1 MAPHVDSY
9 LPHVRRSAT
18 IRPRSTRRSANGSVE
33 SYPSRMRTTI
43 RGTALATL
51 GVALLITTACAPRD
65 EADDTATDS
74 GSSAA
79 AGDCEKDAL
88 DTYSEG
94 VLTVATDNP
103 AYPPWFVD
111 NDPSNGKGYESAVA
125 YAIAEELGFS
135 EDEVEWAKVPFN
147 AVVSPGEKKFDFD
160 VNQVSITP
168 ARAKA
173 VDFSS
178 GYYDVRQV
186 VVTTTGSPLDGA
198 TSVAELQD
206 ARLGAQ
212 VGTTSYTAITDQIQ
226 TSEQAAPFDTNDQAV
241 QALNNGQIDGIVVDL
256 PTAYFMTAAQLDDGV
271 IVGQLPQ
278 AGDEVEQFGA
288 VLDLDSP
295 LTDCVSQAVDTLRE
309 DGTLA
314 DLEDEWLAQQG
325 APELS

>member
-1 MAPHVDSY
+1 
-9 LPHVRRSAT
+9 
-18 IRPRSTRRSANGSVE
+18 
-33 SYPSRMRTTI
+33 MRTTI
-43 RGTALATL
+43 RGSALATL
-51 GVALLITTACAPRD
+51 GVALLVTTSCAPRD
-65 EADDTATDS
+65 EADDTASDS

-79 AGDCEKDAL
+79 AGDCEKDSL

-94 VLTVATDNP
+94 VLTVATDDP

-111 NDPSNGKGYESAVA
+111 NDPTNGKGYESAVA
-125 YAIAEELGFS
+125 YAIADQLGYA
-135 EDEVEWAKVPFN
+135 EDEVEWVKVPFN

-160 VNQVSITP
+160 VNQVSITEE
-168 ARAKA
+168 RAQA

-186 VVTTTGSPLDGA
+186 VVTTKGSPIDGVTA
-198 TSVAELQD
+198 LAGLQD
-206 ARLGAQ
+206 AKLGAQ
-212 VGTTSYTAITDQIQ
+212 VGTTSYRDIADVIQ
-226 TSEQAAPFDTNDQAV
+226 TSQQGAPFDTNDQAV
-241 QALNNGQIDGIVVDL
+241 QALDNGQIDGIVVDL
-256 PTAYFMTAAQLDDGV
+256 PTAYYMTAAQLDQGV

-278 AGDEVEQFGA
+278 SEGDVEQFGA

-314 DLEDEWLAQQG
+314 DLEDQWLAQQG

>member
-1 MAPHVDSY
+1 
-9 LPHVRRSAT
+9 
-18 IRPRSTRRSANGSVE
+18 
-33 SYPSRMRTTI
+33 MRTTI

-65 EADDTATDS
+65 EADDTASDS
-74 GSSAA
+74 GASAA
-79 AGDCEKDAL
+79 AGDCEKDGL

-103 AYPPWFVD
+103 AYEPWFVD
-111 NDPSNGKGYESAVA
+111 NDPANGKGYESAVA
-125 YAIAEELGFS
+125 YAIAEELGFA
-135 EDEVEWAKVPFN
+135 EDEVEWVKVPFN

-186 VVTTTGSPLDGA
+186 VVSTSGSPIDGA
-198 TSVAELQD
+198 TSVADLQD

-226 TSEQAAPFDTNDQAV
+226 TSEQAAPYDTNDQAV

-256 PTAYFMTAAQLDDGV
+256 PTAYFMTAVQLDDGA

-278 AGDEVEQFGA
+278 AGGEVEQFGA

-309 DGTLA
+309 DGTLDELA
-314 DLEDEWLAQQG
+314 DEWLAQQG

>member
-1 MAPHVDSY
+1 
-9 LPHVRRSAT
+9 
-18 IRPRSTRRSANGSVE
+18 
-33 SYPSRMRTTI
+33 MRTTI
-43 RGTALATL
+43 RGSALATL
-51 GVALLITTACAPRD
+51 GVALLITAGCAPRD
-65 EADDTATDS
+65 EADDTASES
-74 GSSAA
+74 GASAS
-79 AGDCEKDAL
+79 AGGCEKDAL

-168 ARAKA
+168 QRAKA

-178 GYYDVRQV
+178 GYYDVRQA
-186 VVTTTGSPLDGA
+186 VVTTKGSAIDGA
-198 TSVAELQD
+198 TSMADLQD
-206 ARLGAQ
+206 AKLGAQ
-212 VGTTSYTAITDQIQ
+212 VGTTSYTAIGDQIQ
-226 TSEQAAPFDTNDQAV
+226 TSEQGAPYDTNDQAV
-241 QALNNGQIDGIVVDL
+241 QALNSGQIDGVVVDL
-256 PTAYFMTAAQLDDGV
+256 PTAYYMVAVQVDKGT

-278 AGDEVEQFGA
+278 AGGEVEQFGA
-288 VLDLDSP
+288 VLDLGSP
-295 LTDCVSQAVDTLRE
+295 LTACVSQAVDTLRD

-314 DLEDEWLAQQG
+314 DLEKQWLAQQG

>member
-9 LPHVRRSAT
+9 LPLRWSAT
-18 IRPRSTRRSANGSVE
+18 TRPRSTRRSANGSVE
-33 SYPSRMRTTI
+33 SYPSRMRTII

>member
-1 MAPHVDSY
+1 MVPYVDSY
-9 LPHVRRSAT
+9 LHVRRSAT

>member
-1 MAPHVDSY
+1 
-9 LPHVRRSAT
+9 
-18 IRPRSTRRSANGSVE
+18 
-33 SYPSRMRTTI
+33 MRTTI

-65 EADDTATDS
+65 EADDTAGDS
-74 GSSAA
+74 GASAS
-79 AGDCEKDAL
+79 AGECEKDAL

-125 YAIAEELGFS
+125 YAIAEELGFA
-135 EDEVEWAKVPFN
+135 EDEVEWVKVPFN

-168 ARAKA
+168 QRAKA

-178 GYYDVRQV
+178 GYYDVRQA
-186 VVTTTGSPLDGA
+186 VVTTKGSSIDGA
-198 TSVAELQD
+198 TSMADLQD
-206 ARLGAQ
+206 AKLGAQ
-212 VGTTSYTAITDQIQ
+212 VGTTSYAAIGDQIQ
-226 TSEQAAPFDTNDQAV
+226 TSEQGAPYDTNDQAV
-241 QALNNGQIDGIVVDL
+241 QALNSGQIDGIVVDL
-256 PTAYFMTAAQLDDGV
+256 PTAYYMVAVQVDKGT

-278 AGDEVEQFGA
+278 AGGQVEQFGA
-288 VLDLDSP
+288 VLDLGSP
-295 LTDCVSQAVDTLRE
+295 LTACVSQAVDTLRE

-314 DLEDEWLAQQG
+314 DLEQQWLAQQG

>member
-1 MAPHVDSY
+1 MS
-9 LPHVRRSAT
+9 
-18 IRPRSTRRSANGSVE
+18 
-33 SYPSRMRTTI
+33 TTI

-65 EADDTATDS
+65 EADDTASDS
-74 GSSAA
+74 GSTAA
-79 AGDCEKDAL
+79 AADCEKDAL

-103 AYPPWFVD
+103 AYEPWFVD

-125 YAIAEELGFS
+125 YAIADELGFA
-135 EDEVEWAKVPFN
+135 EDEVEWVKVPFN

-186 VVTTTGSPLDGA
+186 VVSTEGSPIDGA
-198 TSVAELQD
+198 TSMAELQD
-206 ARLGAQ
+206 AKLGAQ

-226 TSEQAAPFDTNDQAV
+226 TTEQAAPYDTNDQAV
-241 QALNNGQIDGIVVDL
+241 QALDNGQIDGIVVDL
-256 PTAYFMTAAQLDDGV
+256 PTAYFMTAVQLDKGV

-278 AGDEVEQFGA
+278 AGDDVEQFGA
-288 VLDLDSP
+288 VLDLGSP

-314 DLEDEWLAQQG
+314 DLEDQWLSQQG

>member
-1 MAPHVDSY
+1 
-9 LPHVRRSAT
+9 
-18 IRPRSTRRSANGSVE
+18 
-33 SYPSRMRTTI
+33 MRTTI

-186 VVTTTGSPLDGA
+186 VVTTTGSPIDGA

-226 TSEQAAPFDTNDQAV
+226 TSEQAAPYDTNDQAV

-256 PTAYFMTAAQLDDGV
+256 PTAYFMTAVQLDKGV

-314 DLEDEWLAQQG
+314 DLEDQWLAQQG

>member
-1 MAPHVDSY
+1 
-9 LPHVRRSAT
+9 
-18 IRPRSTRRSANGSVE
+18 
-33 SYPSRMRTTI
+33 MRTTI

-65 EADDTATDS
+65 EADDSASDS

-103 AYPPWFVD
+103 AYEPWFVD
-111 NDPSNGKGYESAVA
+111 NDPTNGEGYESAVA
-125 YAIAEELGFS
+125 YAIAEELGFA

-160 VNQVSITP
+160 VNQVSITE
-168 ARAKA
+168 ARRRA

-178 GYYDVRQV
+178 GYYDVRQA
-186 VVTTTGSPLDGA
+186 VVTTAGSPIEGA
-198 TSVAELQD
+198 TSVADLAD
-206 ARLGAQ
+206 ATLGAQ

-226 TSEQAAPFDTNDQAV
+226 SSQQAAPFDTNDQAV
-241 QALNNGQIDGIVVDL
+241 QALGNGQIDGIVVDL
-256 PTAYFMTAAQLDDGV
+256 PTAYFMTAVQLDKGA
-271 IVGQLPQ
+271 IVAHLPQ
-278 AGDEVEQFGA
+278 AGEEVEQFGA
-288 VLDLDSP
+288 VLDLESP
-295 LTDCVSQAVDTLRE
+295 LTDCVSQAVDALRE
-309 DGTLA
+309 DGRLA
-314 DLEDEWLAQQG
+314 ELEDEWLAQQG

>member
-1 MAPHVDSY
+1 
-9 LPHVRRSAT
+9 
-18 IRPRSTRRSANGSVE
+18 
-33 SYPSRMRTTI
+33 MRTTI